1 MNWRAMVLSGVLAA
15 GLSLS
20 LAGNAAARH
29 HDDDDCD
36 RQGDYR
42 DSGYAGYGGQCSQ
55 ILQRIDLDR
64 SKIDEIG
71 PTGRHRK
78 ALQWYQDDLRNAE
91 RDLDNC
97 RYGRADTYR
106 TDRSYDPYYRT
117 SSNDDPYYGDTTDDR
132 PFDWKRDWPVLLGTV
147 INGNVG
153 F

>member
-1 MNWRAMVLSGVLAA
+1 MNWRNIMLSGVLAA

-20 LAGNAAARH
+20 FVPKAAA
-29 HDDDDCD
+29 DCD
-36 RQGDYR
+36 RQADYR
-42 DSGYAGYGGQCSQ
+42 SGRYAQSGGGQCSE

-78 ALQWYQDDLRNAE
+78 ALQWYQDDLGNAE

-97 RYGRADTYR
+97 RYGRADTSYR
-106 TDRSYDPYYRT
+106 TDRSYDPYDRSGSYDDR
-117 SSNDDPYYGDTTDDR
+117 DPYYGDAESDQ
-132 PFDWKRDWPVLLGTV
+132 PFDFKRDWPLLLGTV

>member
-1 MNWRAMVLSGVLAA
+1 MNWRTIMLSGVLAA

-20 LAGNAAARH
+20 FVPKAAA
-29 HDDDDCD
+29 DCD
-36 RQGDYR
+36 NQADYR
-42 DSGYAGYGGQCSQ
+42 DGRYARYGDQGQCSE
-55 ILQRIDLDR
+55 ILQRIDVDR

-106 TDRSYDPYYRT
+106 TDRSYDPYYR
-117 SSNDDPYYGDTTDDR
+117 SGSYDEPDYGDAESDR